1 VVITQNKRVVKKNT
15 QEMVK
20 RGYLLRVIFREVIII
35 IIIIIITFFL
45 REVFLKF
52 PFDFLFLF

>member
-1 VVITQNKRVVKKNT
+1 
-15 QEMVK
+15 MVK